1 MTHTHTAHTQTLTHM
16 HARSLA
22 LTHVCTQT
30 HTHTHMGS
38 KARPH
43 TSTNLYSQSSSEI
56 WNEGGWQG
64 AWYPVWFPAPYEMPV
79 ALEAAFLGKG
89 LPETVIRRSGFVP
102 IYQYISKHNC
112 RIPALHSNKDHQ
124 GSHLYISTLT
134 ITLLR
139 SFFFYSPE
147 QSVQM
152 LSVALFSCRKN
163 IASYLQLPPEGF
175 KWFHFTLH
183 KFSLVNSWSLP
194 LPEKGRKLWSKGG
207 RKLAP

>member
-1 MTHTHTAHTQTLTHM
+1 MHTN
-16 HARSLA
+16 
-22 LTHVCTQT
+22 T

-139 SFFFYSPE
+139 SFFF
-147 QSVQM
+147 
-152 LSVALFSCRKN
+152 LFPWAICTDVKCCSFF
-163 IASYLQLPPEGF
+163 LQKE
-175 KWFHFTLH
+175 H
-183 KFSLVNSWSLP
+183 
-194 LPEKGRKLWSKGG
+194 RKLFATSSW
-207 RKLAP
+207 RF